1 MSKIYKV
8 TTYIRSNTDVSK
20 WFNDT
25 LEEYLEDDEYILETV
40 VKPVGEV
47 SQGVPPD
54 ALSTV

>member
-47 SQGVPPD
+47 SQEDTPD

>member
-1 MSKIYKV
+1 M

-47 SQGVPPD
+47 AQEDTPD

>member
-47 SQGVPPD
+47 SQEDMPD

>member
-47 SQGVPPD
+47 AQEDTSD